1 MQSDH
6 FFRLVRAW
14 LTVFL
19 PRSRRLSPHTIRSY
33 KTTLNLLIDYLRQT
47 HKLSLQQVGFDQID
61 QTTVTGFTV
70 WLTSRSA

>member
-61 QTTVTGFTV
+61 QTT
-70 WLTSRSA
+70 A